1 MKKKTKGEKKADK
14 VFREFKD
21 GKLKSSDGKKV
32 TNRKQ
37 AIAIALSE
45 KERASRKP
53 KSSRRK

>member
-1 MKKKTKGEKKADK
+1 MKKKTKGKKKLDK

-45 KERASRKP
+45 KERASKRP